1 MTDQRPPTV
10 VGPKPGPLVSGGLK
24 PDFSNVTNKPLPPP
38 PPKVPG
44 PKPKALPIAIG
55 SAVLAAAMAL
65 IKPWEG
71 GEVLKP
77 YRDIIGVWTVCYGH
91 ADTSGVPVDRA
102 KTYTPAECKALL
114 ATDIGVAYSHV
125 QRCMPGDTPV
135 SVQAATTSAALNI
148 GPKVVCGSTLQRKAK
163 AGDFAGAC
171 RELLRW
177 NRAGGKVVKGLTNR
191 RNAEFKVCME
201 DVK

>member
-1 MTDQRPPTV
+1 MTDQRPSV
-10 VGPKPGPLVSGGLK
+10 VQGPKPGPVVSGGPK

-38 PPKVPG
+38 DAPKQ
-44 PKPKALPIAIG
+44 PKALPIAIG

-65 IKPWEG
+65 IQPWEG
-71 GEVLKP
+71 YDPKP

-91 ADTSGVPVDRA
+91 ADTSGIKVDR
-102 KTYTPAECKALL
+102 TRVYTKDECKALL
-114 ATDIGVAYSHV
+114 ATDIGVAYGHV
-125 QRCMPGDTPV
+125 QKCMPGDTPP
-135 SVQAATTSAALNI
+135 SAQAAFTSGALNA
-148 GPKVVCGSTLQRKAK
+148 GPKIVCGSTLQKKAK

-177 NRAGGKVVKGLTNR
+177 NRAAGKVVKGLTNR
-191 RNAEFKVCME
+191 RNAEYKVCME

>member
-1 MTDQRPPTV
+1 MTDQRPPV
-10 VGPKPGPLVSGGLK
+10 VQGPKPGPLISGGPK

-55 SAVLAAAMAL
+55 TAVLAAAMAL
-65 IKPWEG
+65 IQPWEG
-71 GEVLKP
+71 YDPKP

-91 ADTSGVPVDRA
+91 ADTSGAPVDRA
-102 KTYTPAECKALL
+102 RTYTKAECKELL

-135 SVQAATTSAALNI
+135 SAQAAFTSGALNA
-148 GPKVVCGSTLQRKAK
+148 GPKIVCGSTLQKKAK

-177 NRAGGKVVKGLTNR
+177 NRAGGKVVKGLVNR
-191 RNAEFKVCME
+191 RNAEYKVCME

>member
-1 MTDQRPPTV
+1 MTEQRPPV
-10 VGPKPGPLVSGGLK
+10 VQGPKPGPLISGGPK
-24 PDFSNVTNKPLPPP
+24 PDFSNVTNKPLPTPTPKPP
-38 PPKVPG
+38 AG
-44 PKPKALPIAIG
+44 KPKALPIAIG

-71 GEVLKP
+71 YDPTP
-77 YRDIIGVWTVCYGH
+77 YRDIVGVWTVCYGH

-125 QRCMPGDTPV
+125 ARCMPGNTPEPA
-135 SVQAATTSAALNI
+135 QAAFTSATLNA
-148 GPKVVCGSTLQRKAK
+148 GPKIVCGSTLQKKAK

-177 NRAGGKVVKGLTNR
+177 TRAGGKVVKGLVNR
-191 RNAEFKVCME
+191 RNAEYKVCME
-201 DVK
+201 GLS